1 MIGIYKIMKTYEI
14 IKKKLNG
21 SDTDLAHVIAYCLAL
36 KGFSISEEDYNK
48 LPEMFKTYFTDE
60 AQL

>member
-1 MIGIYKIMKTYEI
+1 MKTYEI

-21 SDTDLAHVIAYCLAL
+21 SDTDLAHVIAYCLAVS
-36 KGFSISEEDYNK
+36 GFSINEEVYNQ
-48 LPEMFKTYFTDE
+48 LPEMFKTYFTSE

>member
-1 MIGIYKIMKTYEI
+1 MPKTYEI

-36 KGFSISEEDYNK
+36 KGFSISEDSDFLLCNLE
-48 LPEMFKTYFTDE
+48 EV
-60 AQL
+60 